1 MSAPLRVLTWMPPDM
16 TELINREVEG
26 VELIHIPAR
35 GPLDPGLRG
44 EVLLVG
50 ARGAP
55 VMEEAL
61 RSGVRWI
68 HVYGTGVDGFPIE
81 LLEDGQI
88 LSCSRGASGVPIA
101 EWVLATILAFE
112 KKLSETLVRE
122 PWDRRRDPG
131 LGTLEGKTLGLVG
144 LGGIGLALAERA
156 LPFGMRVLALRRH
169 PRPSETPGVEI
180 ASDLGELL
188 READHLVL
196 AAPAT
201 AATHRLIDRAALAR
215 VKPGVHLVN
224 VARGTLVDDD
234 ALREAL
240 DDGRVALASLD
251 TTEPEPLP
259 EGHWMYSHP
268 RVRMTPH
275 ISWSMPLARDQ
286 IVAVFI
292 RNLRHYM
299 AGEPLEGVVDVE
311 EGY

>member
-16 TELINREVEG
+16 VERVTNEVEG
-26 VELIHIPAR
+26 IELIHVPAR
-35 GPLDPGLRG
+35 GPFPPDTDG

-50 ARGAP
+50 ARSAP
-55 VMEEAL
+55 IMEEAL

-81 LLEDGQI
+81 LLEEGQA
-88 LSCSRGASGVPIA
+88 LTCSRGASGVPIA
-101 EWVLATILAFE
+101 EWVMATMLAFE
-112 KKLSETLVRE
+112 KRLQETEIRE
-122 PWDRRRDPG
+122 RPERRSDPG

-144 LGGIGLALAERA
+144 LGGIGAALAVRA
-156 LPFGMRVLALRRH
+156 LPFGMRVLVLRRH
-169 PRPSETPGVEI
+169 PRPSEAPGVEI
-180 ASDLGELL
+180 ASEFGELL
-188 READHLVL
+188 AEADHLVL

-201 AATHRLIDRAALAR
+201 AATRHLIGRDTLAQ
-215 VKPGVHLVN
+215 VKRGVHLVN
-224 VARGTLVDDD
+224 VARGTLVDQE

-251 TTEPEPLP
+251 TVEPEPLP
-259 EGHWMYSHP
+259 DGHWMYTHP
-268 RVRMTPH
+268 GVRLTPH
-275 ISWSMPLARDQ
+275 ISWSKPRARDQ
-286 IVAVFI
+286 IVEIFV

>member
-16 TELINREVEG
+16 TEHVSAVEG
-26 VELIHIPAR
+26 VELIQIPPR
-35 GPLDPGLRG
+35 GPLDGDLEG
-44 EVLLVG
+44 DVLLVG
-50 ARGAP
+50 ARSVP
-55 VMEEAL
+55 VMEQAL

-68 HVYGTGVDGFPIE
+68 HIYGTGVDGFPIE
-81 LLEDGQI
+81 LLEDGQ
-88 LSCSRGASGVPIA
+88 LLTCSRGASGVPIA

-112 KKLSETLVRE
+112 KQLQETLVSE
-122 PWDRRRDPG
+122 PWDRRRAPG

-144 LGGIGLALAERA
+144 LGGIGVALAERT

-169 PRPSETPGVEI
+169 PRPSEVPGVEV
-180 ASDLGELL
+180 ASDLSELL
-188 READHLVL
+188 AEADHLVL

-201 AATHRLIDRAALAR
+201 AATHHLIGRDALAQ

-234 ALREAL
+234 ALRDAL

-259 EGHWMYSHP
+259 EGHWMYTHP
-268 RVRMTPH
+268 GVRLTPH
-275 ISWSMPLARDQ
+275 ISWSMPLARDL
-286 IVAVFI
+286 IVDVFV

-299 AGEPLEGVVDVE
+299 AGEPLEGLVDVG